1 MTQDALYNLILL
13 ELDLG
18 SFISFFQVLPFTI
31 VMGYDNKLVS
41 ILKKLIGRQDL
52 PAQMLTYD
60 TTFKLGDFYLSALI
74 FKETEFSDT
83 FLVPVAYVLHD
94 RKLDEV
100 HQLFF
105 KMITQILPELV
116 ITKETN
122 KFFFVIDQEVA
133 IYNAIQTIFS
143 KR

>member
-94 RKLDEV
+94 RK
-100 HQLFF
+100 
-105 KMITQILPELV
+105 
-116 ITKETN
+116 
-122 KFFFVIDQEVA
+122 
-133 IYNAIQTIFS
+133 
-143 KR
+143 